1 MKTSFAIV
9 ATAAL
14 LASFAKTS
22 LAVNDVGG
30 TLVTLTNTATTPNG
44 AWSWFEDE
52 RAIIDDSD
60 PDNTLLLVSS
70 VSGGSGAER
79 GDVDLLWLNIDTGV
93 QGEFELHDRLEQD
106 DHNSAA
112 LWIRPDG
119 RYVAAYGRHGSDNF
133 MRWRISSNPGD
144 PRSWSSSQSLDVSPN
159 SNAGATYNNLHYLPA
174 DNGGAGRLYNFTRTE
189 NFDPNVVTSDNHGDT
204 WSYGGKLLTEGGG
217 GTRPY
222 VRYFSDGDKVHFIAT
237 NNHPRNA
244 NNSIY
249 HGYVKDGQLFNSG
262 GGVVDANL
270 FDGVGM
276 RPSDLTTVFAA
287 NTIVDG
293 NPMTR
298 AWTVDVAID
307 EGGNPV
313 AVFQARI
320 DPGGLSGGGES
331 LDHQFFYATYDDI
344 GGTWNV
350 NSLAAAGRDIYAAS
364 PNGSEDD
371 YTGLISIDP
380 NDTSTLYMSTDI
392 DPRTNVEMPHYE
404 ILRGKTHD
412 NGASWQWDA
421 ITFNS
426 TVNNVRPLVPNWNSE
441 ETALVWMRGQ
451 YNTYTS
457 FATEVVVLTDVE
469 PVEES
474 LFGDF
479 NSDEAIDIS
488 DYAILLRNLN
498 QDLTHLTPAQASA
511 LGDLTGDQL
520 TSFDDLVV
528 FRSVYDAANGAG
540 SLAEIASNV
549 PEPTTVWLL
558 CLSGVALAAT
568 RFCECA
574 IKATQAK
581 CSIAT

>member
-1 MKTSFAIV
+1 MLGFYKDHELKTLFATV
-9 ATAAL
+9 ATATL
-14 LASFAKTS
+14 MVVLAKHS
-22 LAVNDVGG
+22 LAINDVGG
-30 TLVTLTNTATTPNG
+30 NLITLTNTATAPNG

-70 VSGGSGAER
+70 VSGGSGAEQ

-93 QGEFELHDRLEQD
+93 QGEFELHNRLELD

-133 MRWRISSNPGD
+133 MRWRISTNPRN
-144 PRSWSSSQSLDVSPN
+144 PTSWTSSQSLDVSPN
-159 SNAGATYNNLHYLPA
+159 SSAGATYNNLYYLPA

-189 NFDPNVVTSDNHGDT
+189 NFDPNVVVSDNLGDT
-204 WSYGGKLLTEGGG
+204 WIYGGKLLTEGGG

-222 VRYFSDGDKVHFIAT
+222 VRYFSNGDKVHFIAT
-237 NNHPRNA
+237 DNHPRNA

-249 HGYVKDGQLFNSG
+249 HGYVKNGQLFNSA

-270 FDGVGM
+270 FDGLGM

-287 NTIVDG
+287 NTVVDG

-331 LDHQFFYATYDDI
+331 LDHLFFYATYDNI
-344 GGTWNV
+344 GDTWNV

-364 PNGSEDD
+364 PNGAEDD

-404 ILRGKTHD
+404 IFRGKTLD
-412 NGASWQWDA
+412 NGATWQWDA

-426 TVNNVRPLVPNWNSE
+426 TVNNVRPLVPDWNSE

-457 FATEVVVLTDVE
+457 FATEVVVLTDIA
-469 PVEES
+469 PVEGS
-474 LFGDF
+474 LIGDF
-479 NSDEAIDIS
+479 NNDEAIDVS
-488 DYAILLRNLN
+488 DYAFLLRHLN
-498 QDLTHLTPAQASA
+498 QDFTHLSPAQASE
-511 LGDLTGDQL
+511 LGDLTGDLL
-520 TSFDDLVV
+520 TNFDDLAV
-528 FRSVYDAANGAG
+528 FRTAYDSANGAG
-540 SLAEIASNV
+540 SFVRIANHV
-549 PEPTTVWLL
+549 PEPATLVLL
-558 CLSGVALAAT
+558 GLSSIALAAP
-568 RFCECA
+568 RFC
-574 IKATQAK
+574 QR
-581 CSIAT
+581 